1 MHEYQEIV
9 PKKSVQY
16 PVFWILS
23 IECRY
28 LSTLPGT
35 KVWLPGTSN
44 YSAGLFGISNTPID
58 DPDASE
64 RTWWKLMENI
74 DDNLSKLIK
83 TVPKE
88 PAKLD
93 GNSCQF
99 GLKIYPGGKSLH
111 NLSYNIPV

>member
-1 MHEYQEIV
+1 MRFVSYWWTVAI
-9 PKKSVQY
+9 Y
-16 PVFWILS
+16 ALWYILVK
-23 IECRY
+23 CRD
-28 LSTLPGT
+28 LCT
-35 KVWLPGTSN
+35 LPGTSN
-44 YSAGLFGISNTPID
+44 YSAGLVGISNTPID

-99 GLKIYPGGKSLH
+99 GLKIYPDGKILH